1 MIRLFSIEDHWVVI
15 DGLKLKFRSDR
26 DEMMITCK
34 TDKIDKAL
42 KVDQNLFDIILLD
55 LYLPETD
62 PEENVSKLKTR
73 FPEKPIVIYTSEES
87 SIWKD
92 QMCLAGV
99 QAYLTKYDKR
109 QIIKKVIQ
117 QVASG
122 EDLCRQRRI
131 ELNQNSAKLKYKK
144 DEPFLKPDEKK
155 IISLLLQDL
164 SLKEIAAKKIIT
176 GSSVKIVT
184 ESAISKM
191 MAMLRKRFHVKTNA
205 ALLRIIIER
214 KLIPLPPSSFKNR
227 Q

>member
-15 DGLKLKFRSDR
+15 DGLKSKFRSDR
-26 DEMMITCK
+26 DEMMITCFAEN
-34 TDKIDKAL
+34 IDIAL
-42 KVDQNLFDIILLD
+42 QVDQNLFDIILLD

-62 PEENVSKLKTR
+62 PDENVSKLKTR

-87 SIWKD
+87 SVWED

-99 QAYLTKYDKR
+99 QAYLTKYDNRKTIKR
-109 QIIKKVIQ
+109 VIQ
-117 QVASG
+117 QVAAG
-122 EDLCRQRRI
+122 EDLCRQRRN
-131 ELNQNSAKLKYKK
+131 ELNRNSAKLKYNK
-144 DEPFLKPDEKK
+144 DEPFLKPDEKE
-155 IISLLLQDL
+155 IISLLLQDFT
-164 SLKEIAAKKIIT
+164 LKEISAKKIIT

-214 KLIPLPPSSFKNR
+214 KLIPLPPSSFKGH
-227 Q
+227 